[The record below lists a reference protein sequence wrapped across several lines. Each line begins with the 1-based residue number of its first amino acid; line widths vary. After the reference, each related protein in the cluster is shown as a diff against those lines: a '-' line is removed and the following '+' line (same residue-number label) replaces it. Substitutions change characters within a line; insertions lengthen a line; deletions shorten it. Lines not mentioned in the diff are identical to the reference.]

1 MRSGDPADVDLRRSR
16 ASQSLKF
23 PLLQNAQQFWL
34 QVERDISDFIEKQR
48 ASIGQLEPAALLRD
62 RASERAS
69 LVTKKLALEQTARNS
84 SAIEL
89 YECAF
94 SSHAA
99 IVNCTRD

>member
-1 MRSGDPADVDLRRSR
+1 MGSGDDSHVDLHRSR
-16 ASQSLKF
+16 ASQSFKF

-34 QVERDISDFIEKQR
+34 QVERDISNFIEKQR
-48 ASIGQLEPAALLRD
+48 VSIGPLEPADLLRD
-62 RASERAS
+62 RASESTS
-69 LVTKKLALEQTARNS
+69 LVAKKLALEQTARNS

-89 YECAF
+89 YERAF